1 MNLNTLAFRNIFR
14 RKRRTLITA
23 SSIAFGVMLSVT
35 FTGSGD
41 YTYTNMIDTGAKMGM
56 GHVTIQPMEYRNKP
70 TLDKRLLHGYET
82 LAQIK
87 QQDGITSAVPRIM
100 GQAMFASAHKSVGGA
115 FIAFDPNYE
124 TVENNVFLQTLI
136 EGKAFAADS
145 KQGVIVGSK
154 LAEKLK
160 LKLGKKMV
168 YTTTDV
174 SGEIVSNITRVT
186 GIFTSGISFVDGSMV
201 LLPIKSTQK
210 ALSYTPEDISLIAVM
225 IDDQRKAKE
234 VRDALAMLPTNAD
247 NDVLS
252 WQDAQPDLGGVI
264 AMEEAG
270 NFIMQLL
277 IGLLIAAGVLNT
289 MLMGVLERE
298 REFGMMMAIG
308 MSPTKL
314 FKLVMVEC
322 FWLALLGLIIG
333 VIITAP
339 WYYFLYNTGIDM
351 TADLGNG
358 FSYGGVLVD
367 PVFKARLFPESVFA
381 ILSSVFTLAMAAGA
395 YPAWKAGRTPP
406 IESLKTI

>member
-1 MNLNTLAFRNIFR
+1 MNLNRLAFRNIFR

-41 YTYTNMIDTGAKMGM
+41 YTYTNMIDMGAKMGM
-56 GHVTIQPMEYRNKP
+56 GHVTIQPPGYQGKP
-70 TLDKRLLHGYET
+70 TLDKRLQHSYQT
-82 LAQIK
+82 LNTIL
-87 QQDGITSAVPRIM
+87 QQEGVKSAVPRIM

-115 FIAFDPNYE
+115 FIAIDPNLE
-124 TVENNVFLQTLI
+124 TTENNALLQSLV
-136 EGKAFAADS
+136 EGETFAANS
-145 KQGVIVGSK
+145 KNGVVVGSK

-174 SGEIVSNITRVT
+174 SGEIISNITRVT
-186 GIFTSGISFVDGSMV
+186 GIFTSGINIVDASLV
-201 LLPIKSTQK
+201 LLPLKSAQK
-210 ALSYTPEDISLIAVM
+210 ALSYTEDEVSLIAVM
-225 IDDQRKAKE
+225 INDQRKAK
-234 VRDALAMLPTNAD
+234 VIRDVLTPLEINKDNA
-247 NDVLS
+247 VLS
-252 WQDAQPDLGGVI
+252 WHDSQPDLGGVI

-270 NFIMQLL
+270 NVIMQLL
-277 IGLLIAAGVLNT
+277 IGLLIAAGILNT

-298 REFGMMMAIG
+298 REFGMMMAVG
-308 MSPTKL
+308 MSPSKL

-322 FWLALLGLIIG
+322 FWLALMGLVLGI
-333 VIITAP
+333 IITAP

-351 TADLGNG
+351 SADLGNG

-381 ILSSVFTLAMAAGA
+381 ILGSVFTLALAAGA
-395 YPAWKAGRTPP
+395 YPAWKAGSTPP
-406 IESLKTI
+406 IESLKTL

>member
-23 SSIAFGVMLSVT
+23 SSIAFGVMLAVT

-56 GHVTIQPMEYRNKP
+56 GHVTIQPVGYLDKP
-70 TLDKRLLHGYET
+70 TLEKRLTHGYET
-82 LAQIK
+82 LAQIG
-87 QQDGITSAVPRIM
+87 QQDGISSVVPRIM
-100 GQAMFASAHKSVGGA
+100 GQAMFASANKSVGGA
-115 FIAFDPNYE
+115 FIAIDPNVE
-124 TVENNVFLQTLI
+124 TTENNVFLQSLV
-136 EGKAFAADS
+136 EGKTFTADS
-145 KQGVIVGSK
+145 KRGVVVGSK

-174 SGEIVSNITRVT
+174 SGEIISNITRVT
-186 GIFTSGISFVDGSMV
+186 GIFTSGINFVDSSMV

-210 ALSYTPEDISLIAVM
+210 ALRYTPEEITLIGVM
-225 IDDQRKAKE
+225 IVDQRKAKE
-234 VRDALAMLPTNAD
+234 VRDVLALLPTNQN

-252 WQDAQPDLGGVI
+252 WHDAQPDLGGVI

-270 NFIMQLL
+270 NVIMQLL

-289 MLMGVLERE
+289 MLMGVLERKH
-298 REFGMMMAIG
+298 EFGMMMAVG
-308 MSPTKL
+308 MSPSTL

-322 FWLALLGLIIG
+322 FWLALLGLVIG
-333 VIITAP
+333 IIITAP
-339 WYYFLYNTGIDM
+339 WYYFLYTTGIDM
-351 TADLGNG
+351 SADLGNG

-367 PVFKARLFPESVFA
+367 PIFKARLFPESVVA
-381 ILSSVFTLAMAAGA
+381 ILGSVFSLALIAGA
-395 YPAWKAGRTPP
+395 YPAWKAGSTPP
-406 IESLKTI
+406 IESLKTS